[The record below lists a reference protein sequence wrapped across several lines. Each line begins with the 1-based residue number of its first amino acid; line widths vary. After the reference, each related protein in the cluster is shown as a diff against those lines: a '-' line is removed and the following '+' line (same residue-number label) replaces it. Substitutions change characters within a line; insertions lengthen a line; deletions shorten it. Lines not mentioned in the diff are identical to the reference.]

1 MSHVTYIMH
10 IFINHFS
17 QPSLCLTCPEKH
29 AFIRLGPSPLPV
41 CIALTDQSFPPF
53 ITANMSES
61 CIAVLR
67 VEDGKLSD
75 LDSLFRAVFRSHVGP
90 AECLPQ
96 GSVVM
101 VGSVTH
107 LSLSGLS
114 CYTHRGAR
122 QDDQEHLRHSRQRYN
137 CHSGHPD
144 AARRDHM
151 SYVSPPDDD
160 PGLLDS
166 IISAAT

>member
-75 LDSLFRAVFRSHVGP
+75 LDSLFRAVFKSHVGP
-90 AECLPQ
+90 AGCLPQ

-122 QDDQEHLRHSRQRYN
+122 QDDQDQLSFRPSRY
-137 CHSGHPD
+137 CLEGSHVLCYS
-144 AARRDHM
+144 AR
-151 SYVSPPDDD
+151 
-160 PGLLDS
+160 
-166 IISAAT
+166 